1 MKTKLWVMSWM
12 KMLWQSY
19 QTQMQIEKQEQ
30 SNLDLQT
37 LVSIFEKKESREL
50 PIHFSLEFQSVKV

>member
-1 MKTKLWVMSWM
+1 M

-30 SNLDLQT
+30 SNHLDLQT

>member
-1 MKTKLWVMSWM
+1 M

>member
-1 MKTKLWVMSWM
+1 M

-37 LVSIFEKKESREL
+37 LLSIFEKKESRKL
-50 PIHFSLEFQSVKV
+50 PIHSSLEFQSVKV